1 MFLKELL
8 IQGLIIMMNKDFAR
22 GGSMSKVKF
31 VAMGMAVLMIF
42 NLLVGCSSSKYNAEL
57 YDTATDWI
65 NEEFASGN
73 IVRRLGDSEDKDP
86 HPKTLTFIV
95 ENQEVY
101 DKIFNDNADQLD
113 IDFDTQMLVVYT
125 FSTVYH
131 RDNKITSMD
140 IDNGVLTIIYKMD
153 SNRSVIGFNRAD
165 ASLPYQRWFVV
176 KLDKQEINSV
186 VFTESK

>member
-1 MFLKELL
+1 
-8 IQGLIIMMNKDFAR
+8 
-22 GGSMSKVKF
+22 MSKVKF
-31 VAMGMAVLMIF
+31 VAMGMAMFLFF

-95 ENQEVY
+95 ENQEEY
-101 DKIFNDNADQLD
+101 DQIFNDNADQLD

-153 SNRSVIGFNRAD
+153 SNRSVIGLNRAD